1 MALFEFGFRFFLS
14 IFGVAFHLKNRSVKD
29 IKKRPL
35 PLCNRI
41 QPFLNVFFLRVL
53 FFPSAEC
60 QFLLRL
66 VR

>member
-41 QPFLNVFFLRVL
+41 QPFSTYFCLESFSFHQPNAN
-53 FFPSAEC
+53 SC
-60 QFLLRL
+60 YG
-66 VR
+66 